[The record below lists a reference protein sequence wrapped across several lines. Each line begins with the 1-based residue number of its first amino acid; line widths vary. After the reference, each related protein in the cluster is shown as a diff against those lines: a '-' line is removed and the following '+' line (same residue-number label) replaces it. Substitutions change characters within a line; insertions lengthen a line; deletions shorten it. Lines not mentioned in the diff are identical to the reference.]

1 MGLNSCL
8 YECVIGHRRLRPRQY
23 AFEHKMMMLYA
34 DLDELVAID
43 RGSRLLS
50 RERANLYSFRDAD
63 YFPTGTAGD
72 LKRRVST
79 WLQERGVDI
88 GSGGRIRLL
97 TLPRILGY
105 IFNPISIYFCA
116 DAADTPLC
124 AIAEVGNTF
133 RASKL
138 FLLPIHA
145 TQPAGTQPAGT
156 LPAGT
161 LPAGTLPAG
170 ARPRYRLRV
179 PKHYYVSPFSSLD
192 VCFDF
197 NLLLP
202 GEDLQVH
209 IEDWDANGKLL
220 DSHLRGVR
228 VPLTDW
234 QLLRFAVKFPALT
247 LKVIGLIH
255 WHALWLA
262 LRRVRFHRKADR
274 PELQR
279 EVLNPTASLRRHVH

>member
-8 YECVIGHRRLRPRQY
+8 YECVIVHRRLRPKQY
-23 AFEHKMMMLYA
+23 AFEHQMMMLYA
-34 DLDELVAID
+34 DLDELDAID

-50 RERANLYSFRDAD
+50 RERGNLYSFRDAD
-63 YFPTGTAGD
+63 YFPTGTPGD
-72 LKRRVST
+72 LKCRVSA
-79 WLQERGVDI
+79 WLHERGVDI
-88 GSGGRIRLL
+88 GRGGRIRLL

-116 DAADTPLC
+116 DADDVPLC

-133 RASKL
+133 RESKL
-138 FLLPIHA
+138 FLLPINA
-145 TQPAGTQPAGT
+145 AP
-156 LPAGT
+156 LPAAQ
-161 LPAGTLPAG
+161 LPGAQPPATYPVA

-197 NLLLP
+197 DLLLP
-202 GEDLQVH
+202 GQNLQVH
-209 IEDWDANGKLL
+209 IEDWDADGKLL
-220 DSHLRGVR
+220 DSHLRGAR
-228 VPLTDW
+228 VPLSDW

-262 LRRVRFHRKADR
+262 LRRVRWHRKADR

-279 EVLNPTASLRRHVH
+279 EVLNPTTSLRSHVH